1 MYWIVV
7 HTDDY
12 GEHFTIDVSEVYARA
27 VYARLSADDSVY
39 SVELFRA
46 ECVEDSYK

>member
-12 GEHFTIDVSEVYARA
+12 GEHVNIDVSEEYARA
-27 VYARLSADDSVY
+27 VYERLAADEEVY
-39 SVELFRA
+39 SVELFRS
-46 ECVEDSYK
+46 EWVMGCYK

>member
-12 GEHFTIDVSEVYARA
+12 GEHANVDFSETYARA
-27 VYARLSADDSVY
+27 VYERLAADDGVY
-39 SVELFRA
+39 SVEIFRA
-46 ECVEDSYK
+46 ELVDGTYN

>member
-12 GEHFTIDVSEVYARA
+12 GEHFTIDVSEAYARA
-27 VYARLSADDSVY
+27 AYARLAADDTVY

-46 ECVEDSYK
+46 ECVAEHYQ

>member
-12 GEHFTIDVSEVYARA
+12 GEHFIIDFSEAYARA
-27 VYARLSADDSVY
+27 VYTRLAADDAVY

-46 ECVEDSYK
+46 ECVKGCYR

>member
-12 GEHFTIDVSEVYARA
+12 GEHVNVDFSET
-27 VYARLSADDSVY
+27 YARLAADDGVY
-39 SVELFRA
+39 SVEIFRA
-46 ECVEDSYK
+46 ELVDGTYK

>member
-7 HTDDY
+7 SSDDY
-12 GEHFTIDVSEVYARA
+12 GEHVNVDSSEEYARA
-27 VYARLSADDSVY
+27 VFKRLSDDATCY

-46 ECVEDSYK
+46 ECVNAAYK

>member
-7 HTDDY
+7 YTDDY
-12 GEHFTIDVSEVYARA
+12 GEHVNVDFSETYARA
-27 VYARLSADDSVY
+27 VYERLAADEAVY

-46 ECVEDSYK
+46 ECIKGNYN

>member
-12 GEHFTIDVSEVYARA
+12 GEHVNVDSSAEYARA
-27 VYARLSADDSVY
+27 VYERLAADDTVY

-46 ECVEDSYK
+46 ECVHGTYK